1 MTTPTS
7 SLPATATPAASSPP
21 AAQPFWNPYLA
32 GIGLGLTLLLAYVVL
47 GTGLGASGGITRLAA
62 SAAHTV
68 APTAVEQSPYL
79 AGYFA
84 DGSPLAHYLV
94 PMLAGT
100 LLGGFVSAAA
110 VGRLRAGVE
119 RGPRARVALRLALA
133 LGGGVLAGLGARFA
147 SGGTSGQALSGGAM
161 LQTGSFVFT
170 GACFAAAFALA
181 PLVKKEWR

>member
-1 MTTPTS
+1 MTSPTASTPTANG
-7 SLPATATPAASSPP
+7 PR
-21 AAQPFWNPYLA
+21 PFWNPYLA
-32 GIGLGLTLLLAYVVL
+32 GISLGLTLLLAYVVL

-68 APTAVEQSPYL
+68 APTTVEQSPYL
-79 AGYFA
+79 GGYFA

-94 PMLAGT
+94 LMLAGT
-100 LLGGFVSAAA
+100 LLGGFLSAATA
-110 VGRLRAGVE
+110 GRLRAGVE
-119 RGPRARVALRLALA
+119 RGPRASVSLRLVLA

-147 SGGTSGQALSGGAM
+147 SGCTSGQALSGGAM